1 MIEEQFAPG
10 ESFVHSLDPRIK
22 IIVAFCFAAVVA
34 LSKDFSA
41 LLAAL
46 AVSLALTVLA
56 KLSMKK
62 VVSRLLI
69 VNGLIL
75 FLWIFLPFTYRGEAW
90 FSIGPLTGTKQGVL
104 YVSQITVKCNT
115 ILLALIALVATTS
128 VFTLGQAMRKLYFP
142 EKLIQLFLF
151 TYRYIH
157 VIFQEYHRLINAMR
171 ARGFIPRTTLHTY
184 RSYAYLMGI
193 LLVRSYDR
201 AERIHNAM
209 LCRGFH
215 GKYYTLTRL
224 SVKTGD
230 IVYISLMFAIIL
242 GLILVQWKPTP

>member
-1 MIEEQFAPG
+1 MIEEQFATG
-10 ESFVHSLDPRIK
+10 ESFIHSLDPRIK
-22 IIVAFCFAAVVA
+22 ITVAFFFAAVVA
-34 LSKDFSA
+34 LSKEFPA
-41 LLAAL
+41 LFTAL
-46 AVSLALTVLA
+46 AVSLALMVLA
-56 KLSMKK
+56 KLSMKR
-62 VVSRLLI
+62 VVYRLLI

-75 FLWIFLPFTYRGEAW
+75 FLWMFLPFTYRGEAW
-90 FSIGPLTGTKQGVL
+90 FNVGPLTGTRQGVL
-104 YVSQITVKCNT
+104 YASQITVKCNT
-115 ILLALIALVATTS
+115 VLLTLIALVATTPI
-128 VFTLGQAMRKLYFP
+128 FTLGQAMRKLCLP

-184 RSYAYLMGI
+184 RSYAYLMGM

-230 IVYISLMFAIIL
+230 IVYLSLMFVIIL
-242 GLILVQWKPTP
+242 GLILIQWKPTL